1 MTQQFSYKATI
12 FNLTAENN
20 AATLR
25 TGSNSSSTMSLLQDD
40 DIAESHFQDMDFLEI
55 TDSQER
61 RLLETF
67 VTHET
72 RTTNLNLYQE
82 KENRPAK
89 IQPAPIMHINNSSV
103 NVHYH
108 YY

>member
-12 FNLTAENN
+12 FNFTAENN
-20 AATLR
+20 AATLC
-25 TGSNSSSTMSLLQDD
+25 TSSNSSSAMSPLQDD
-40 DIAESHFQDMDFLEI
+40 DIADSYFQ
-55 TDSQER
+55 DSQER

-89 IQPAPIMHINNSSV
+89 IQPAPIMHINNSIV

>member
-1 MTQQFSYKATI
+1 MTQQFSYNATI
-12 FNLTAENN
+12 FNFTAENN
-20 AATLR
+20 AATLC
-25 TGSNSSSTMSLLQDD
+25 TSSNSSSAILPLQDD
-40 DIAESHFQDMDFLEI
+40 DIADSYFQDMDFLEI

-72 RTTNLNLYQE
+72 RTTNLHLYQE

-103 NVHYH
+103 NVHFH

>member
-40 DIAESHFQDMDFLEI
+40 DIAESHFQGKE
-55 TDSQER
+55 
-61 RLLETF
+61 
-67 VTHET
+67 
-72 RTTNLNLYQE
+72 LNHKLFIFDISFFCGTC
-82 KENRPAK
+82 KLG
-89 IQPAPIMHINNSSV
+89 
-103 NVHYH
+103 
-108 YY
+108 